1 MAELRPTSLQNVF
14 LEHVRSKSVPVT
26 IFLVNGV
33 KLQGCITYFDTY
45 SIELTRAGESQM
57 LYKQAI
63 STILPAGPIQLSH
76 ADCGQ
81 L

>member
-1 MAELRPTSLQNVF
+1 MADQRPQSLQNVF
-14 LEHVRSKSVPVT
+14 LEHVRSRSVPVT

-57 LYKQAI
+57 IYKQAV
-63 STILPAGPIQLSH
+63 STILPAGPVQLSN
-76 ADCGQ
+76 GE
-81 L
+81 